1 MTYRPQQPH
10 FLSSDESSVFEESTL
25 EEELQGV
32 QYEDVY
38 IGAEEEYKLKGL
50 KKDIDIINERVVK
63 KDIFVDKN
71 YRIDYKNEL
80 NKEQLLAVSIIDKP
94 LLVIAGAGTGKTRV
108 ITYKV
113 AYLIENNVSAH
124 NILLLTF
131 TRKAAKEMID
141 RVHNLLQVSAEQ
153 SRVFGGTFHSFAAR
167 ILRIYGDL
175 IGLPPFTILDVED
188 VKNLIDLVKKEKGFY
203 KKGDKPFPKNGI
215 VQTIMSRADNLGVS
229 VKEIIETSF
238 EDQVP
243 AQYKEDVEQLIQEVQ
258 KYKKEHNMLD
268 YDDLISVLCYYLRHN
283 QVFLQKIRSRFS
295 YVLVDEYQDTNTKQR
310 EIVELIVGDRSTVT
324 VVGDDSQSIYGF
336 RGANYENI
344 LRFPESFPECVSVKI
359 EENYRSTQEILNFT
373 NQVIDKNQLV
383 FQKHLRST
391 QHRYKP
397 VVHQT
402 VDQIQESQYIVEQLK
417 NIHQEQG
424 LRYTDFAVLV
434 RSSWHSIFI
443 QTELMKNNIPFIVVG
458 GMKFQEKRHIKDV
471 IAFLKVVVNP
481 FDTIAWHRIMHLI
494 EGIGNVKATDI
505 VASILANNGDISF
518 SGYYKQ
524 KYYSDLLKY
533 EALYR
538 EIHEKVLNP
547 KQSLEKVLGVYI
559 PLLENIEPDY
569 QQRLIDL
576 DILVTL
582 SSEYRS
588 MDSFLTNFSLDPPNT
603 SQNDVAILDN
613 KYKDVVIVSTIHSA
627 KGLEWHTVFIPHLV
641 EGAFPSAR
649 ALYSLRDIEEERRV
663 FYVATTRAKQMLF
676 LTLPAY
682 ISIRGNE
689 FTKPSRFIAELDSEV
704 FDIDKK
710 V

>member
-1 MTYRPQQPH
+1 M
-10 FLSSDESSVFEESTL
+10 FLW
-25 EEELQGV
+25 
-32 QYEDVY
+32 
-38 IGAEEEYKLKGL
+38 IKIYK
-50 KKDIDIINERVVK
+50 
-63 KDIFVDKN
+63 
-71 YRIDYKNEL
+71 IDYKNEL
-80 NKEQLLAVSIIDKP
+80 NKEQLSAVSIIDKP

-113 AYLIENNVSAH
+113 AYLIENKVPSH

-141 RVHNLLQVSAEQ
+141 RVHNLLQVGPDQ

-167 ILRIYGDL
+167 ILRIYGEL
-175 IGLPPFTILDVED
+175 IGLKPFTILDTED

-203 KKGDKPFPKNGI
+203 KKGDKPFPKNGV
-215 VQTIMSRADNLGVS
+215 VQKIMSRADNLGVS
-229 VKEIIETSF
+229 VREIAELYF

-243 AQYKEDVEQLIQEVQ
+243 AQYREDVEALIQEVQ

-268 YDDLISVLCYYLRHN
+268 YDDLISTLCYYLRHN
-283 QVFLQKIRSRFS
+283 EVFLQKIRSRFL

-310 EIVELIVGDRSTVT
+310 EIVELIVGDRSTIT

-344 LRFPESFPECVSVKI
+344 LRFPESFPKCVSVKI

-383 FQKHLRST
+383 FHKHLRSS
-391 QHRYKP
+391 QRKHKP
-397 VVHQT
+397 IAHQT
-402 VDQIQESQYIVEQLK
+402 IDQIQEAQYVVEQLK
-417 NIHQEQG
+417 HIQQAQN
-424 LRYTDFAVLV
+424 LRYADFSILV

-443 QTELMKNNIPFIVVG
+443 QTELMKNNVPFIVVG
-458 GMKFQEKRHIKDV
+458 GLKFQEKRHIKDV
-471 IAFLKVVVNP
+471 IAFLKIVVNP
-481 FDTIAWHRIMHLI
+481 FDTIAWHRILHLV
-494 EGIGNVKATDI
+494 EGVGDVKASDI
-505 VASILANNGDISF
+505 VASVLANNGDISF

-524 KYYSDLLKY
+524 KYYPDLLKY

-538 EIHEKVLNP
+538 EIHEQVLNP
-547 KQSLEKVLGVYI
+547 KQTVEKVLNTYI
-559 PLLENIEPDY
+559 PLLEKIEPDY

-576 DILVTL
+576 DVLVTL

-588 MDSFLTNFSLDPPNT
+588 MDSFLTNFSLDPPNS
-603 SQNDVAILDN
+603 SQNDVAVIDN
-613 KYKDVVIVSTIHSA
+613 KYKDVVVVSTIHSA

-641 EGAFPSAR
+641 EGAFPSAH
-649 ALYSLRDIEEERRV
+649 ALYSLQEMEEERRV
-663 FYVATTRAKQMLF
+663 FYVATTRAKQNLF
-676 LTLPAY
+676 LTLPSY

-689 FTKPSRFIAELDSEV
+689 FIKPSRFIAELDLKV
-704 FDIDKK
+704 FEIDKR